1 MDANTTTAGPIVIH
15 AQALRA
21 IVRSIFTAAGSDAR
35 EAELIAAQLVEANLT
50 GHDSHGI
57 GMIPRYI
64 EVLRAGH
71 LKPNRHAKVVLD
83 SGALLV
89 LDGNEGYGQ
98 VMGFEAMEQAIARAR
113 EHGTAIVA
121 LRESH
126 HIGRIGHW
134 AEQCAAAGLVSM
146 HYVNVISEPIVA
158 PFGGRDARFVTN
170 PFCVG
175 IPLPGRKPVLLDFA
189 TSRIAAGKVRVAM
202 NKGEKLKP
210 GTLLDRHGNFTT
222 DPRELFGEEHGAIV
236 PFGEHKGY
244 GMAIVCEL
252 LGGALTGGRT
262 LHGKPPTRA
271 IWNSML
277 SIVIDPERLGTAAN
291 LSKEAEEFI
300 RWVRASPPMDGVD
313 RVRLPGEP
321 EEEHRAARG
330 ANGIPIDATT
340 WKEIVAAAEQVGR
353 TRGETEELAGLA

>member
-1 MDANTTTAGPIVIH
+1 MHAKTTTDPVVIG
-15 AQALRA
+15 AQALESL
-21 IVRSIFTAAGSDAR
+21 VRRLFTAAGSDAR
-35 EAELIAAQLVEANLT
+35 EAGLIARQLVEANLT
-50 GHDSHGI
+50 GHDSHGV

-64 EVLRAGH
+64 EVLAAGH
-71 LKPNRHAKVVLD
+71 LKPNRHARVVLD
-83 SGALLV
+83 SGAILV

-98 VMGFEAMEQAIARAR
+98 VMGTEAMELGIAKAR

-146 HYVNVISEPIVA
+146 HYVNVISEPVVA

-189 TSRIAAGKVRVAM
+189 TSRIAMGKVRVAM
-202 NKGEKLKP
+202 NKGEQVNP
-210 GTLLDRHGNFTT
+210 GTLLDRNGDPTT
-222 DPRELFGEEHGAIV
+222 DPREMFRPDHGALLT
-236 PFGEHKGY
+236 FGEHKGY

-262 LHGKPPTRA
+262 LHAKPASRA

-300 RWVRASPPMDGVD
+300 RWVRASPPMDGLD

-321 EEEHRAARG
+321 EEEHRANRG
-330 ANGIPIDATT
+330 ANGIPIDPTT
-340 WKEIVAAAEQVGR
+340 WAEIVAAAASVGIKD
-353 TRGETEELAGLA
+353 LPPAAS